1 MKSAIAAVAVS
12 VALVGCA
19 ASGVQVK
26 DEQLSSLAPGETTQQ
41 EVIAA
46 LGKPTSR
53 IRNSDGTTTILY
65 TYAEARTRASTFIPI
80 VGLFAGGVDT
90 NHSTA
95 ILRFDKEGKLID
107 HSMSEGEMGTATGVS
122 VDASPVQNQPRK
134 P

>member
-1 MKSAIAAVAVS
+1 MRKAVAAV
-12 VALVGCA
+12 VASIVLVGCA
-19 ASGVQVK
+19 ATGVQVK
-26 DEQLSSLAPGETTQQ
+26 DEQLSSLVPGQTTQE

-46 LGKPTSR
+46 LGKPTNR
-53 IRNSDGTTTILY
+53 IRNSDGSTTILY

-122 VDASPVQNQPRK
+122 VDAAPVQNQPRK
-134 P
+134 Q